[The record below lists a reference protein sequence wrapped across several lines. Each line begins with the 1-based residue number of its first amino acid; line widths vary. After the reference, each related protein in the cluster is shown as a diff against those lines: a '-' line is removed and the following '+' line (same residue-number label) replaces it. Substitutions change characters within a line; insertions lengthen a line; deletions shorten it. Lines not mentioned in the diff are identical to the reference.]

1 MGSTTWTK
9 SDSLENTKANYNV
22 KGEPKPEDVYLLLY
36 TAILANIS
44 KKVSIYETNFISS
57 VRLQY

>member
-9 SDSLENTKANYNV
+9 SDSLKNSKANYNV
-22 KGEPKPEDVYLLLY
+22 KGELKPEDVYLLLY